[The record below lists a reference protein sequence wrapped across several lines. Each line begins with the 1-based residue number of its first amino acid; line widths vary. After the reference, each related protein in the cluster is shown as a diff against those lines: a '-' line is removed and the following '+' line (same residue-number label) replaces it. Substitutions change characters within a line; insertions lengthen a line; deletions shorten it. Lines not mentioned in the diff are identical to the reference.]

1 MKIRYIAESIPLA
14 LEKGKIYELLGFEKG
29 PDLIS
34 GKGDVDWARIMT
46 DIGED
51 YLFLLTEG
59 EDYEIVEE

>member
-34 GKGDVDWARIMT
+34 GKGDVDWARIIDET
-46 DIGED
+46 GED
-51 YLFLLTEG
+51 YLYLFEKG
-59 EDYEIVEE
+59 KQYEIVEE